1 MKPCLFWK
9 SYASCFYTIGLIH
22 VRIELRF
29 LLMLVTFGAYFY
41 TYYTNRRCKYARKMY
56 QITHRDQ
63 NDTQNAMKIHND
75 WLRPARHLNRCCIE
89 NKIIITKKNAH
100 RICTAKLHI
109 LKLISGQE
117 LFPFTDQLK
126 EFSTTFREIDVH
138 KSTDLSHYRYL
149 NLLSRNKSIK
159 SVFWPINVAAQITTG
174 CNSIS

>member
-41 TYYTNRRCKYARKMY
+41 TYYTNRRCNYARKMY

-75 WLRPARHLNRCCIE
+75 WLRPARHLNRCCIA
-89 NKIIITKKNAH
+89 NKIIITKKKRTSNLQP
-100 RICTAKLHI
+100 KLHI
-109 LKLISGQE
+109 LKLISGHE

-126 EFSTTFREIDVH
+126 EFSTTFREIDVP

-149 NLLSRNKSIK
+149 NLLSRNKRILNPS
-159 SVFWPINVAAQITTG
+159 FG
-174 CNSIS
+174 R